1 VQAVVLKM
9 TFVMVGAAALRDL
22 SMRESSEQRKN
33 VDDRLGLWLSEPS
46 YGGGG
51 FLAISPPF

>member
-46 YGGGG
+46 YGGG
-51 FLAISPPF
+51 AS